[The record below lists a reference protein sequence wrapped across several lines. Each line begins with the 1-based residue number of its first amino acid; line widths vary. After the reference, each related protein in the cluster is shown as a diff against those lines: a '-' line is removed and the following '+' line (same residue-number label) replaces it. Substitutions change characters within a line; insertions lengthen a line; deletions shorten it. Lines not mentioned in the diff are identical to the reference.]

1 MDLIIDFYKNLDTI
15 NLIVFW
21 GIIIVLILL
30 LVFAII
36 LINKNIKLKAM
47 LNENILEEN
56 KTTSSDEIPVRNEII
71 KEENEI
77 KIIEEE
83 TNNEIKENEIKII
96 EEEIDNEK
104 TKEEI
109 VPEKTN
115 FIAEEYVMEYK
126 KDLFSLPNIKKAE
139 PYEEKKEY
147 NKPAPYQKNIL
158 REISSNQT
166 SPIGIIKPGNNK
178 NVDEIKAKELYNS
191 LTKYESDKETLPAIN
206 ENQKQLDKKQI
217 DKQKYISDVSKK
229 LAEANNKDNIDRTE
243 YEIKQE
249 EEAIISYDELM
260 KKKDEIK
267 IIDEEEAVISIDE
280 LMQKKQKEKLYNL
293 VDEEENDK
301 FIDELKDFRRDL

>member
-1 MDLIIDFYKNLDTI
+1 MDLIIDFYKSLDTI

-30 LVFAII
+30 LIFAIV
-36 LINKNIKLKAM
+36 LINKNMKLKEM
-47 LNENILEEN
+47 LDESISEEN
-56 KTTSSDEIPVRNEII
+56 KTTSSDEIPVKNEII
-71 KEENEI
+71 KEETET
-77 KIIEEE
+77 KIVE
-83 TNNEIKENEIKII
+83 
-96 EEEIDNEK
+96 EK
-104 TKEEI
+104 TDNSTMKEES

-115 FIAEEYVMEYK
+115 FIAEEYVMEYN

-166 SPIGIIKPGNNK
+166 SPIGIIKTENNK
-178 NVDEIKAKELYNS
+178 SVDEIKAKELYNS
-191 LTKYESDKETLPAIN
+191 LNNTKNNKETLSISNDN
-206 ENQKQLDKKQI
+206 ESKLDKKQI
-217 DKQKYISDVSKK
+217 DKQKYIRDVSKK
-229 LAEANNKDNIDRTE
+229 LAEANNRNDIDRTE

-260 KKKDEIK
+260 QKKDEIK

>member
-1 MDLIIDFYKNLDTI
+1 MDLIIDFYKSLDTI

-30 LVFAII
+30 LIFAIV
-36 LINKNIKLKAM
+36 LINKNMKLKEM
-47 LNENILEEN
+47 LDESISEEN
-56 KTTSSDEIPVRNEII
+56 KTTSSDEIPVKNEII
-71 KEENEI
+71 KEETET
-77 KIIEEE
+77 KIIEE
-83 TNNEIKENEIKII
+83 K
-96 EEEIDNEK
+96 IDNGIM
-104 TKEEI
+104 KEQS
-109 VPEKTN
+109 VPEKAN
-115 FIAEEYVMEYK
+115 FIAEEYVMEYN

-166 SPIGIIKPGNNK
+166 SPIGIIKTENNK
-178 NVDEIKAKELYNS
+178 SVDEIKAKELYNS
-191 LTKYESDKETLPAIN
+191 LNNTENNKETLSISN
-206 ENQKQLDKKQI
+206 DKESRLDKKQI

-229 LAEANNKDNIDRTE
+229 LAEANNRNDIDRTE

-260 KKKDEIK
+260 KKKNEIK

-280 LMQKKQKEKLYNL
+280 LMNKKQEEKLYNL

>member
-1 MDLIIDFYKNLDTI
+1 MDLIIDFYKSLDTI

-30 LVFAII
+30 LIFAIV
-36 LINKNIKLKAM
+36 LINKNMKLKEM
-47 LNENILEEN
+47 LDESISEEN
-56 KTTSSDEIPVRNEII
+56 KTTSSDEIPVKNEII
-71 KEENEI
+71 KEETET
-77 KIIEEE
+77 KIVE
-83 TNNEIKENEIKII
+83 
-96 EEEIDNEK
+96 EK
-104 TKEEI
+104 TDNSTMKEES

-115 FIAEEYVMEYK
+115 FIAEEYVMEYN

-158 REISSNQT
+158 REISSSQT
-166 SPIGIIKPGNNK
+166 SPIGIIKTENNK
-178 NVDEIKAKELYNS
+178 SVDEIKAKELYNS
-191 LTKYESDKETLPAIN
+191 LNNTKNNKETLSISNDN
-206 ENQKQLDKKQI
+206 ESKLDKKQI
-217 DKQKYISDVSKK
+217 DKQKYIRDVSKK
-229 LAEANNKDNIDRTE
+229 LAEANNRNDIDRTE

-260 KKKDEIK
+260 QKKDEIK

>member
-30 LVFAII
+30 LIFAIV
-36 LINKNIKLKAM
+36 LINKNMRLKEM
-47 LNENILEEN
+47 LDESISEEN
-56 KTTSSDEIPVRNEII
+56 KTTSSDEIPVKNEII
-71 KEENEI
+71 KEETET
-77 KIIEEE
+77 KIIEEK
-83 TNNEIKENEIKII
+83 TNNSIM
-96 EEEIDNEK
+96 
-104 TKEEI
+104 KEES

-115 FIAEEYVMEYK
+115 FIAEEYVMEYN

-158 REISSNQT
+158 REISSSQT
-166 SPIGIIKPGNNK
+166 SPIGIIKTENNK
-178 NVDEIKAKELYNS
+178 SVDEIKAKELYNS
-191 LTKYESDKETLPAIN
+191 LNNDESNKETSPISNDN
-206 ENQKQLDKKQI
+206 ESKLDKKQI
-217 DKQKYISDVSKK
+217 DKQKYIRDVSKK
-229 LAEANNKDNIDRTE
+229 LAEANNRNDIDRTE

-260 KKKDEIK
+260 QKKDEIK